1 MSEIKANFNLES
13 IIGSTNN
20 TLSGQ
25 SQASKKAGF
34 AVGRAGQKSVTEKSS
49 ESKDNSIISSG
60 EDSSPDAI
68 HDKYIKDV
76 STAKISSPI
85 GGMESQ
91 LAKITAGTAQDVAF
105 SLMGGALGPALKA
118 ASRSIQD
125 GFLYE
130 FRRALPGKNLPGA
143 NAMEDAPVTI
153 TASQDNTKTV
163 PTQLDLYRDIEKR
176 VIGIPAFQ
184 EYKPVVVESLEKARD
199 YLGLENELIVSEIS
213 PSSINRV
220 KSSDGVIHRGFSPE
234 VNNVEVDKLRWDDVD
249 SYVKT
254 RLGALACVLDVLNEK
269 DHIRFS
275 NIPLEQSIAD
285 LPKIERAETFK
296 LPISSWSKDIHLLTH
311 PGGKKTLIISNFDG
325 KTLLKHFELLVKRR
339 LHGKESIPEV
349 SVLESKSIYENQY
362 NKLKDFFREKKDET
376 GRIDAVVVGYDNAF
390 QEDWNKYHLS
400 PVHSKSSSWS
410 ADIYELPDNKRV
422 AVLASKDSYHGEI
435 LGENLKRLVND
446 NPEIKYVFTA
456 GSAGSTHIR
465 DPYSIVFPDHILGE
479 SGVEMKNVLSGGSGQ
494 LSHVSVI
501 SPMAETP
508 DFLNQA
514 MEKQITTIDMEMGH
528 VASALAKCDVKLGVG
543 ILVTDF
549 PVERKIS
556 RNVNLTFQDPG
567 QKYKS
572 MKSYTSALFNYLT
585 EGKPVYEN
593 EIEIQAGKT
602 LEELSTENMDWEMNK
617 IGQMTPDE
625 KVLFDRITG
634 LLPKYSFRMKTNRL
648 ARILEDGA
656 ILSTAQVA
664 RLKNVEV
671 SPYTPKVEDEMYG
684 AFEYTFGEIGFG
696 DGNPEY
702 GEVEVRIKP
711 ETLQARSWAT
721 YRSGWRALKIMSNK
735 MRGKSLS
742 YDSADPALMKKARE
756 RFGEWVVVPKDY
768 RRSMA
773 AWAIRQVRKKDPA
786 IKQELL
792 DSPIDKL
799 PEFLNKYDLA
809 YLEGK
814 IKGSLNI
821 GDIEQVIIPSD
832 CPRELLMKLEELGI
846 TAKRRAEI

>member
-1 MSEIKANFNLES
+1 MNEIKANFNQKS

-20 TLSGQ
+20 KLSGQ
-25 SQASKKAGF
+25 SRLSKKAGI
-34 AVGRAGQKSVTEKSS
+34 AVDPSGKKGVTEKSS
-49 ESKDNSIISSG
+49 EYG

-68 HDKYIKDV
+68 HDEYIKDV
-76 STAKISSPI
+76 STAKTSYYIS
-85 GGMESQ
+85 GMEPQ
-91 LAKITAGTAQDVAF
+91 LANITAGTAQDITF

-118 ASRSIQD
+118 ASWSIQD

-130 FRRALPGKNLPGA
+130 FRSALPEKKLPGVI
-143 NAMEDAPVTI
+143 AMEDASVTI
-153 TASQDNTKTV
+153 TASHENIKTV
-163 PTQLDLYRDIEKR
+163 PTQIDLYRDIERR
-176 VIGIPAFQ
+176 VIGIPEFQ
-184 EYKPVVVESLEKARD
+184 EYKPIVMESLEKARD
-199 YLGLENELIVSEIS
+199 YLELEDEPIVSEIS

-234 VNNVEVDKLRWDDVD
+234 VNKVEVDKLRWDDVD
-249 SYVKT
+249 SYVNT

-275 NIPLEQSIAD
+275 NIPLEQSMAD
-285 LPKIERAETFK
+285 LPEIERAETFK

-311 PGGKKTLIISNFDG
+311 PGGKRTLMISNFDG
-325 KTLLKHFELLVKRR
+325 KTLLRHFELLVKRR
-339 LHGKESIPEV
+339 LCGKERAPKV
-349 SVLESKSIYENQY
+349 SVLESESGYKKQY
-362 NKLKDFFREKKDET
+362 NKLKDFFREKKNEM
-376 GRIDAVVVGYDNAF
+376 GRVDAVVVGYDNAF

-400 PVHSKSSSWS
+400 PIHSKSSSWS

-422 AVLASKDSYHGEI
+422 AVLASRDSYHGEI
-435 LGENLKRLVND
+435 LGENLKRLVDD

-465 DPYSIVFPDHILGE
+465 DPYSIVFPDQILGE
-479 SGVEMKNVLSGGSGQ
+479 SGVETKNVLSGGSGQ

-501 SPMAETP
+501 SPMVETP

-514 MEKQITTIDMEMGH
+514 MEKQVTTIDMEMGH
-528 VASALAKCDVKLGVG
+528 VASALAGCDVKLGVG
-543 ILVTDF
+543 VLVTDF

-556 RNVNLTFQDPG
+556 RDVNLTFQDSG
-567 QKYKS
+567 KKYRS

-593 EIEIQAGKT
+593 EIEIHAGKS

-617 IGQMTPDE
+617 IGRMTSDE
-625 KVLFDRITG
+625 KILFDRIAG
-634 LLPKYSFRMKTNRL
+634 LLPKYSFCMTTNRL

-684 AFEYTFGEIGFG
+684 AFEHTFGEISFG
-696 DGNPEY
+696 NGNPKY

-711 ETLQARSWAT
+711 ETWRARSWAT
-721 YRSGWRALKIMSNK
+721 YRSGWRAFNIMSDE
-735 MRGKSLS
+735 MGDKSLT
-742 YDSADPALMKKARE
+742 YDSADPVLMKKARE

-768 RRSMA
+768 RRSIA
-773 AWAIRQVRKKDPA
+773 AWVIRQIRKKDPA
-786 IKQELL
+786 IKKELL
-792 DSPIDKL
+792 DAPIDKL
-799 PEFLNKYDLA
+799 PELLNKYYLT

-821 GDIEQVIIPSD
+821 GDIERVTVPPD
-832 CPRELLMKLEELGI
+832 CPLKLLMKLKKLGI
-846 TAKRRAEI
+846 PAKRRAEDG